1 MPIVFTLN
9 GVEQRLDAD
18 DTLRALDLLREHCGV
33 TGPKEGCGTG
43 ECGACAIWI
52 DGVTRLSCLTLAGQL
67 HGREVTTAEGLGNG
81 LGEGL
86 GGAEGLKKN
95 HADQSSLHPVQ
106 TALAE
111 RGGVQCGY
119 CTPGM
124 AMTAAELLR
133 NDPNPD
139 RSAIREAI
147 SGNLCRCTGYHKIVD
162 SIEAAAETMR
172 KKR

>member
-1 MPIVFTLN
+1 MIVFTLN
-9 GVEQRLDAD
+9 GVGRSLDVD
-18 DTLRALDLLREHCGV
+18 PTLRALDVLREHCGL
-33 TGPKEGCGTG
+33 TGPKEGCGSG

-67 HGREVTTAEGLGNG
+67 HGREVTTIEGLGAPG
-81 LGEGL
+81 V
-86 GGAEGLKKN
+86 
-95 HADQSSLHPVQ
+95 DQAQAAAQGSLHPVQ
-106 TALAE
+106 AALAE

-124 AMTAAELLR
+124 AMVAAELLR
-133 NDPNPD
+133 REPNAD
-139 RSAIREAI
+139 RTAIREAI

-162 SIEAAAETMR
+162 AIEDAAETMR